1 MIKSFHNLAL
11 ALVFFASPLFTL
23 NAQPAPAA
31 ETEPTAEGDASA
43 AAPGDAPAAA
53 PAAAPSAAA
62 MVTGGAAPAP
72 TVSTAVESST
82 LVTAVQ
88 AGLEVSDAVSLGSNN
103 INKLA
108 DKSANIGGGVTNLV
122 SQFKT
127 RATVV
132 KAFSGAGDITTIVNG
147 TVDNLDSDAL
157 TSMQSFDLSTM
168 TELVK
173 APDSS
178 GDLAAPK
185 TFSIANAQATIK
197 TLGTKSHVVKA
208 YVDLGQTA
216 SSVLN
221 DTGFIALAKDTTNLT
236 KMVEAKFIATDMK
249 ALAGTSSIADFSTKA
264 KFASALAPGGSTAAE
279 RLQLAKDTNT
289 NIAGAVLS
297 TIKLFSHDDLKVFT
311 EIGATTDQ
319 DKAGLSLAS
328 KFANLEVTIKLAEA
342 FDVTDSTA
350 VATFKTEAAKFDN
363 DFIATVAQEKESLR
377 DLRGKAGNALALSSV
392 TKIEIKADFVIK
404 SKAENPNAVFDY
416 TTVTSDL
423 DTLALYENV
432 MGKGLNPSEFKDLSQ
447 DDLKNVASKTKAE
460 LDAAKAS
467 GKTPAQLLSE
477 EKAKAAA
484 EKAAAEKAAAEKAT
498 ADAAAAIVAEDAAA
512 VASTDSEIQT
522 AASAV
527 QAEGKAVLAANPVG
541 YSRTSRNAALR
552 SAVDVAEILLTSR
565 TTDSESNLAPST
577 TIAKLSTNGYNYEL
591 VRILAK
597 YGALGSNGSS
607 LASAVLGSS
616 YDSFNVAG
624 SLGSAVQPNTSYY
637 EQFLVHLGARAIGA
651 DRTSK
656 RSPNSVFSV
665 STSNVS
671 FSGGSNIVF
680 NPSAEIDVSSNL
692 PRGDRRIHVIGA
704 AKDMT
709 IKGNLNIKNTNTS
722 DKVALVLGAAD
733 DLYFRSEE
741 NSANA
746 ADYANPNVVSV
757 TNNGSNLALGAEDT
771 VKLVNVSITTGG
783 NLAIGSLK
791 ELHIGSSTAQSNT
804 LTVGNGGDASDSDNI
819 YLYAHNLIQIN
830 GLDIT
835 GGRVDDVYMEAI
847 TINLRNVTFSNTSE
861 VTLRSR
867 DGTIGFNQFSNP
879 IPGGVNMENVR
890 HGSTLLQQASFLGSP
905 GYYSSI
911 KTLPHGAAAVQVKK
925 F

>member
-1 MIKSFHNLAL
+1 MTKFILNLSVIIASLAL
-11 ALVFFASPLFTL
+11 PQSFV

-31 ETEPTAEGDASA
+31 ANTEAEAPAEGDAQ
-43 AAPGDAPAAA
+43 GDAPAAAPAAAPSDA

-62 MVTGGAAPAP
+62 MVTGASAPAAV
-72 TVSTAVESST
+72 VSTAVESST

-88 AGLEVSDAVSLGSNN
+88 AGLEVSDAVALGSGN

-108 DKSANIGGGVTNLV
+108 DKTANTGGSVTNLV

-132 KAFSGAGDITTIVNG
+132 KAFSGSGDITTIVNG

-157 TSMQSFDLSTM
+157 TSMQSFDLGTM
-168 TELVK
+168 QELVK
-173 APDSS
+173 TPDGS
-178 GDLAAPK
+178 GDLAAPPA
-185 TFSIANAQATIK
+185 FNIANAQATIK

-208 YVDLGQTA
+208 YVDLGKTV
-216 SSVLN
+216 SNVLT
-221 DTGFIALAKDTTNLT
+221 DSGFIALSKDTTNLT

-249 ALAGTSSIADFSTKA
+249 ALAGTSTISDFSTKA

-289 NIAGAVLS
+289 NIQGAVLS

-319 DKAGLSLAS
+319 DKAGLSIAS
-328 KFANLEVTIKLAEA
+328 KFSNLEVTVKLAEA
-342 FDVTDSTA
+342 FDVTDSSA

-363 DFIATVAQEKESLR
+363 DFITTVSQEKDKLS
-377 DLRGKAGNALALSSV
+377 DLRGTTGNALALSNI
-392 TKIEIKADFVIK
+392 TKIEIKANFVIK
-404 SKAENPNAVFDY
+404 AKKENPNAVFDY
-416 TTVTSDL
+416 SAVTSDL

-432 MGKGLNPSEFKDLSQ
+432 MDKGLNPSEFKDLSQ

-467 GKTPAQLLSE
+467 GKTPAQLLAE
-477 EKAKAAA
+477 DKAAA
-484 EKAAAEKAAAEKAT
+484 DKAAADKAAK
-498 ADAAAAIVAEDAAA
+498 AIVAEDAAA

-522 AASAV
+522 AATAV
-527 QAEGKAVLAANPVG
+527 QAEGKAVLATNPGG

-552 SAVDVAEILLTSR
+552 NAVDVAELLLTSR
-565 TTDSESNLAPST
+565 TIDTESNLAPDT

-597 YGALGSNGSS
+597 YGAFGSNGSS

-616 YDSFNVAG
+616 YDSFNAAG
-624 SLGSAVQPNTSYY
+624 SLASAVQPNTSYY
-637 EQFLVHLGARAIGA
+637 EQFLVHLGARAMGA

-656 RSPNSVFSV
+656 RSPNSIFSV

-671 FSGGSNIVF
+671 LSGGSNIVF
-680 NPSAEIDVSSNL
+680 NSSAEIDVSSKL
-692 PRGDRRIHVIGA
+692 PKGDRRIHIIGA
-704 AKDMT
+704 AKDLT

-722 DKVALVLGAAD
+722 ENHALVLGAAD

-741 NSANA
+741 SSANSA
-746 ADYANPNVVSV
+746 DYTNPSVVSV
-757 TNNGSNLALGAEDT
+757 TNSGSNLALGAEDSI
-771 VKLVNVSITTGG
+771 KLVNVSISTGG

-791 ELHIGSSTAQSNT
+791 ELHIGSSTGQSSS
-804 LTVGNGGDASDSDNI
+804 LSVGTGGVNSDPDNI

-830 GLDIT
+830 GLNIT
-835 GGRVDDVYMEAI
+835 GRVDDVYMEAM
-847 TINLRNVTFSNTSE
+847 TINLRNVTFPNTSE

-867 DGTIGFNQFSNP
+867 DGTIGFDFSNP
-879 IPGGVNMENVR
+879 IPGGVNMENVK
-890 HGSTLLQQASFLGSP
+890 HGATLLQQSSFSGAP
-905 GYYSSI
+905 GYYSSN
-911 KTLPHGAAAVQVKK
+911 KTLPHGAPAVQVKK

>member
-1 MIKSFHNLAL
+1 MTKFILNISVIIASLAL
-11 ALVFFASPLFTL
+11 PQSFV

-31 ETEPTAEGDASA
+31 ANTEAEAPTEGDAQGDAPAAAAAPA
-43 AAPGDAPAAA
+43 AAPGDAAA

-62 MVTGGAAPAP
+62 MVTGASAPAAV
-72 TVSTAVESST
+72 VSTAVESST

-88 AGLEVSDAVSLGSNN
+88 AGLQVSDAVALGSGN

-108 DKSANIGGGVTNLV
+108 DKTANAGGSVTNLV

-132 KAFSGAGDITTIVNG
+132 KAFSGSGDITTIVNG

-157 TSMQSFDLSTM
+157 TSMQSFDLGTM
-168 TELVK
+168 QELVK
-173 APDSS
+173 TPDGS
-178 GDLAAPK
+178 GDLAAPPA
-185 TFSIANAQATIK
+185 FNIANAQATIK

-208 YVDLGQTA
+208 YVDLGKTV
-216 SSVLN
+216 SNVLT
-221 DTGFIALAKDTTNLT
+221 DSGFIALSKDTTNLT

-249 ALAGTSSIADFSTKA
+249 ALAGTSTISDFSTKA

-289 NIAGAVLS
+289 NIQGAVLS

-319 DKAGLSLAS
+319 DKAGLSIAS
-328 KFANLEVTIKLAEA
+328 KFANLEVTVKLAEA
-342 FDVTDSTA
+342 FDVTDSSA

-363 DFIATVAQEKESLR
+363 DFITTVSQEKDKLS
-377 DLRGKAGNALALSSV
+377 DLRGTTGNALALSNI
-392 TKIEIKADFVIK
+392 TKIEIKANFVIK
-404 SKAENPNAVFDY
+404 AKKENPNAVFDY
-416 TTVTSDL
+416 TAVTSDL

-432 MGKGLNPSEFKDLSQ
+432 MDKGLNPSEFKDLSQ

-460 LDAAKAS
+460 LDAAKAL
-467 GKTPAQLLSE
+467 GKTPAQLL
-477 EKAKAAA
+477 ADDKAAA
-484 EKAAAEKAAAEKAT
+484 DKAAADKAAE
-498 ADAAAAIVAEDAAA
+498 AIVAEDAAA

-522 AASAV
+522 AATAV
-527 QAEGKAVLAANPVG
+527 QAEGKAVLAANPGG

-565 TTDSESNLAPST
+565 TIDNESNLAPDT
-577 TIAKLSTNGYNYEL
+577 TVAKLSTNGYNYEL

-597 YGALGSNGSS
+597 YGALGSSGSS

-616 YDSFNVAG
+616 YDSFNAAG
-624 SLGSAVQPNTSYY
+624 SLASAVQPNTSYY
-637 EQFLVHLGARAIGA
+637 EQFLVHLGARAMGA

-671 FSGGSNIVF
+671 LSGGSNIVF
-680 NPSAEIDVSSNL
+680 NASAEIDVSSKL
-692 PRGDRRIHVIGA
+692 PTGDRRIHIIGA

-709 IKGNLNIKNTNTS
+709 IKGNLNIKNTNTIENH
-722 DKVALVLGAAD
+722 ALVLGAAD

-741 NSANA
+741 SSANSA
-746 ADYANPNVVSV
+746 DYTNPSVVSV
-757 TNNGSNLALGAEDT
+757 TNSGSNLALGAEDSI
-771 VKLVNVSITTGG
+771 KLVNVSISTGG

-791 ELHIGSSTAQSNT
+791 ELHIGSSTGQSSS
-804 LTVGNGGDASDSDNI
+804 LSVGTGGVNSDPDNI

-830 GLDIT
+830 GLNIT
-835 GGRVDDVYMEAI
+835 GRVDDVYMEAM
-847 TINLRNVTFSNTSE
+847 TINLRNVTFPNTSE

-867 DGTIGFNQFSNP
+867 DGTIGFDFSNP
-879 IPGGVNMENVR
+879 IPGGVNMENVK
-890 HGSTLLQQASFLGSP
+890 HGTTLLQQSSFSGAP
-905 GYYSSI
+905 GYYSSN
-911 KTLPHGAAAVQVKK
+911 KTLPHGAPAVQVKN

>member
-1 MIKSFHNLAL
+1 
-11 ALVFFASPLFTL
+11 
-23 NAQPAPAA
+23 
-31 ETEPTAEGDASA
+31 
-43 AAPGDAPAAA
+43 
-53 PAAAPSAAA
+53 
-62 MVTGGAAPAP
+62 
-72 TVSTAVESST
+72 
-82 LVTAVQ
+82 
-88 AGLEVSDAVSLGSNN
+88 
-103 INKLA
+103 
-108 DKSANIGGGVTNLV
+108 
-122 SQFKT
+122 
-127 RATVV
+127 
-132 KAFSGAGDITTIVNG
+132 
-147 TVDNLDSDAL
+147 
-157 TSMQSFDLSTM
+157 
-168 TELVK
+168 
-173 APDSS
+173 
-178 GDLAAPK
+178 
-185 TFSIANAQATIK
+185 
-197 TLGTKSHVVKA
+197 
-208 YVDLGQTA
+208 
-216 SSVLN
+216 LN
-221 DTGFIALAKDTTNLT
+221 DSGFIALAKDTTNLT

-249 ALAGTSSIADFSTKA
+249 ALAGASSIADFSTKA

-319 DKAGLSLAS
+319 DKAGLSIAS
-328 KFANLEVTIKLAEA
+328 KFANLEVTVKLAEA
-342 FDVTDSTA
+342 FDITDSSA

-363 DFIATVAQEKESLR
+363 DFITTVSQEKDKLS
-377 DLRGKAGNALALSSV
+377 DLRGTAGNALALSSI
-392 TKIEIKADFVIK
+392 TKIEIKANFVIK
-404 SKAENPNAVFDY
+404 AKAENPNAVFDY
-416 TTVTSDL
+416 TAVTSDL

-432 MGKGLNPSEFKDLSQ
+432 MDKGLNPSEFKDLSQ

-460 LDAAKAS
+460 LDAAKAT
-467 GKTPAQLLSE
+467 GKTPAQLLAE
-477 EKAKAAA
+477 
-484 EKAAAEKAAAEKAT
+484 EKAAADKAAADKAT

-512 VASTDSEIQT
+512 VASTDTEIQS

-527 QAEGKAVLAANPVG
+527 QAEGKAVLAANPGG

-565 TTDSESNLAPST
+565 TIDSESNLAPST
-577 TIAKLSTNGYNYEL
+577 TVAKLATNGYNYEL

-616 YDSFNVAG
+616 YDSFNAAG
-624 SLGSAVQPNTSYY
+624 SIGSAVQPNTSYY

-680 NPSAEIDVSSNL
+680 NSSAEIDVSSKL

-709 IKGNLNIKNTNTS
+709 IKGNLNIDNTNSS

-746 ADYANPNVVSV
+746 ADYSTPNVVSV

-771 VKLVNVSITTGG
+771 IKMVNVSITTGG

-804 LTVGNGGDASDSDNI
+804 LSVGNGGDIADPDNI

-830 GLDIT
+830 GLNIT
-835 GGRVDDVYMEAI
+835 GRVDDVYMEAI
-847 TINLRNVTFSNTSE
+847 TINLRNVVFPNTSE

-867 DGTIGFNQFSNP
+867 DGTIGFDFSNP

-890 HGSTLLQQASFLGSP
+890 HGSTLLQQASFSGTP